1 MVKLL
6 SIILFNIFD
15 DQFDPVIIHS
25 LFNLGHFGFF
35 ERNTIQ
41 EICIFASR
49 EYARKCS
56 KGCDE
61 VLNHMNYNVYVRIFY
76 SGLAMTCVTDDEY
89 PMSAA
94 KAFLNSVCSV
104 FMTTFPDDN
113 IYRKIKRD
121 TNLDIPQIQE
131 LLITFQEPNKAD
143 KFTTIRTEI
152 QDTKITLI
160 QTIDTLLERGESLDS
175 LMERTNDLSLHSKIF
190 LIESKKMNSCCIL
203 F

>member
-1 MVKLL
+1 
-6 SIILFNIFD
+6 
-15 DQFDPVIIHS
+15 
-25 LFNLGHFGFF
+25 
-35 ERNTIQ
+35 
-41 EICIFASR
+41 
-49 EYARKCS
+49 
-56 KGCDE
+56 
-61 VLNHMNYNVYVRIFY
+61 
-76 SGLAMTCVTDDEY
+76 
-89 PMSAA
+89 
-94 KAFLNSVCSV
+94 
-104 FMTTFPDDN
+104 MTTFPDDN